1 MFGSLQLN
9 SIAMKLYQVTTEVVG
24 EVLDTSP
31 ITSAQPLERPRELHR
46 ELRRLV
52 KGESGIIDGEKLRNF
67 IFPTNNYDVFISHSH
82 NDLEITKRFATWLKE
97 KYGYNVFLDSFVW
110 NSADG
115 LLREIDNLYCKQ
127 RNGLY
132 NYHKRNYSTAH
143 IHTMLSMSIMEIIKR
158 SKVGILIDSHHSI
171 NLERLRN
178 SNQAKTLSPWIFQEI
193 MLMRQFANSESS
205 TRMFSS
211 ENLNESLQMAHTVD
225 LSDFTPL
232 TARDLII
239 NKALV

>member
-1 MFGSLQLN
+1 MELYKV
-9 SIAMKLYQVTTEVVG
+9 AMEVVG
-24 EVLDTSP
+24 EVLNASP
-31 ITSAQPLERPRELHR
+31 ITTTQPLESPRGLQN
-46 ELRRLV
+46 ELRCLV
-52 KGESGIIDGEKLRNF
+52 KGESGIIDGERLRNF
-67 IFPTNNYDVFISHSH
+67 VFPTDNYDVFISHSH
-82 NDLEITKRFATWLKE
+82 DDLEKAKQFAAWLEE
-97 KYGYNVFLDSFVW
+97 KYNYRVFLDSFVW

-132 NYHKRNYSTAH
+132 NYHRRNYSTAH

>member
-1 MFGSLQLN
+1 
-9 SIAMKLYQVTTEVVG
+9 MKLYQVTTEVVG

>member
-1 MFGSLQLN
+1 
-9 SIAMKLYQVTTEVVG
+9 MKLYKVTMNVVG

-31 ITSAQPLERPRELHR
+31 ITSTQPLERPRELHS

-52 KGESGIIDGEKLRNF
+52 KGERGIIDGERLQNF
-67 IFPTNNYDVFISHSH
+67 VFPTNNYDVFISHSH
-82 NDLEITKRFATWLKE
+82 NDLEIAKRFATWLKE

-211 ENLNESLQMAHTVD
+211 KNLNESLQMAHTVD

>member
-1 MFGSLQLN
+1 
-9 SIAMKLYQVTTEVVG
+9 MKLYQVTTEVVG

-31 ITSAQPLERPRELHR
+31 ITSAQLLERPRELHR

-52 KGESGIIDGEKLRNF
+52 KGKSGIINGEKLRNF

-82 NDLEITKRFATWLKE
+82 NDLEMTKQFATWLKE
-97 KYGYNVFLDSFVW
+97 KYGYDVFLDSFVW
-110 NSADG
+110 NSADS

-193 MLMRQFANSESS
+193 MFMRQFANQKSS

-211 ENLNESLQMAHTVD
+211 ESLNEGLQIAHTVD

-232 TARDLII
+232 TAKDLII
-239 NKALV
+239 NKALI

>member
-1 MFGSLQLN
+1 ME
-9 SIAMKLYQVTTEVVG
+9 LYKVTMGVVG
-24 EVLDTSP
+24 DVFNTSP
-31 ITSAQPLERPRELHR
+31 ITTTQPLESPRGLQN
-46 ELRRLV
+46 ELRCLV
-52 KGESGIIDGEKLRNF
+52 KGESGIIDGERLRNF
-67 IFPTNNYDVFISHSH
+67 VFPTDNYDVFISHSH
-82 NDLEITKRFATWLKE
+82 DDLEKAKQFAAWLEE
-97 KYGYNVFLDSFVW
+97 KYNYRVFLDSFVW

-132 NYHKRNYSTAH
+132 NYHRRNYSTAH

-178 SNQAKTLSPWIFQEI
+178 SNQAKTLSPWIYQEI
-193 MLMRQFANSESS
+193 MFMRQFATNRSS

-211 ENLNESLQMAHTVD
+211 ENLNEDLQIAHSVD
-225 LSDFTPL
+225 LSGFKTL
-232 TARDLII
+232 TAGYLI
-239 NKALV
+239 NRKPLF

>member
-1 MFGSLQLN
+1 
-9 SIAMKLYQVTTEVVG
+9 MKLYKVTMNVVG

-31 ITSAQPLERPRELHR
+31 ITSTQPLERPRELHS

-52 KGESGIIDGEKLRNF
+52 KGERGIIDGERLQNF
-67 IFPTNNYDVFISHSH
+67 VFPTNNYDVFISHSH
-82 NDLEITKRFATWLKE
+82 NDLEIAKRFATWLKE

-178 SNQAKTLSPWIFQEI
+178 SNQAKTLSPWIYQEI
-193 MLMRQFANSESS
+193 MFMRQFATNRSS

-211 ENLNESLQMAHTVD
+211 ENLNEDLQIAHSVD
-225 LSDFTPL
+225 LSGFTTL
-232 TARDLII
+232 TARYLI
-239 NKALV
+239 NRKPLF

>member
-1 MFGSLQLN
+1 
-9 SIAMKLYQVTTEVVG
+9 MKLYKVTMNVVG

-31 ITSAQPLERPRELHR
+31 ITSTQPLERPRELHS

-52 KGESGIIDGEKLRNF
+52 KGERGIIDGERLQNF
-67 IFPTNNYDVFISHSH
+67 VFPTNNYDVFISHSH
-82 NDLEITKRFATWLKE
+82 NDLEIAKRFATWLKE

>member
-1 MFGSLQLN
+1 
-9 SIAMKLYQVTTEVVG
+9 MKLYQVTTEVVG

-31 ITSAQPLERPRELHR
+31 ITSAQPLERPRELHC
-46 ELRRLV
+46 ELSRLV

-205 TRMFSS
+205 TRVFSS

-225 LSDFTPL
+225 LSGFIPL

>member
-1 MFGSLQLN
+1 M
-9 SIAMKLYQVTTEVVG
+9 ILYKVATGVLDEVV
-24 EVLDTSP
+24 DTSP
-31 ITSAQPLERPRELHR
+31 ITSAQLLERTHELHR
-46 ELRRLV
+46 ELSHLV
-52 KGESGIIDGEKLRNF
+52 IGKSGIIDGKRLRNF
-67 IFPTNNYDVFISHSH
+67 VFPTDDYHVFISHSH
-82 NDLEITKRFATWLKE
+82 DDLEKAKQFAAWLE
-97 KYGYNVFLDSFVW
+97 EQYNYRVFLDSFVW
-110 NSADG
+110 NNADG

-132 NYHKRNYSTAH
+132 NYQRRNYSTAH

-178 SNQAKTLSPWIFQEI
+178 SNQGKTLSPWIFQEI
-193 MLMRQFANSESS
+193 MFMRQFANQKSS

-211 ENLNESLQMAHTVD
+211 ESLNEGLQIAHTVD

-232 TARDLII
+232 TAMDLIS
-239 NKALV
+239 KAPF

>member
-1 MFGSLQLN
+1 MR
-9 SIAMKLYQVTTEVVG
+9 LYKVATDVVDK
-24 EVLDTSP
+24 VYTTSP
-31 ITSAQPLERPRELHR
+31 IESKQPLKRPCKLQN

-52 KGESGIIDGEKLRNF
+52 KGESGIIDGGRLRNF
-67 IFPTNNYDVFISHSH
+67 VFPTDNYDVFISHSH
-82 NDLEITKRFATWLKE
+82 DDLEKAKQFAAWLE
-97 KYGYNVFLDSFVW
+97 EQYNYRVFLDSFVW

-132 NYHKRNYSTAH
+132 NYHRRNYSTAH

-178 SNQAKTLSPWIFQEI
+178 SNQGKTLSPWIFQEI
-193 MLMRQFANSESS
+193 MFMRQFANQKSS

-211 ENLNESLQMAHTVD
+211 ESLNEGLQIAHTVD

-232 TARDLII
+232 TAMDLIS
-239 NKALV
+239 KAPF